1 MRAIILEVKVNPQK
15 VKVEA
20 PVSIYTDGIAEREVA
35 IEEKAIV
42 RSTGGGVTGQ
52 EPQEVELQDR
62 NIGGGIHS
70 SKDKPQEYYVT
81 HTHTHAHTHRSSV
94 MDI

>member
-1 MRAIILEVKVNPQK
+1 M
-15 VKVEA
+15 
-20 PVSIYTDGIAEREVA
+20 
-35 IEEKAIV
+35 V

-62 NIGGGIHS
+62 TIGGGSTVVKISHKS
-70 SKDKPQEYYVT
+70 MYVT
-81 HTHTHAHTHRSSV
+81 HTHTHTHTYRSSV